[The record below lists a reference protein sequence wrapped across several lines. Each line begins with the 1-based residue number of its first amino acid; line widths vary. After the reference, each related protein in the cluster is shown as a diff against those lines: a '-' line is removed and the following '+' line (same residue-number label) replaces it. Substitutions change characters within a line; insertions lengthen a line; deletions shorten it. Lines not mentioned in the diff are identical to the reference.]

1 MRIFENTNYAEILD
15 MTPIKNTG
23 EKEEL
28 HVNITEEEIND
39 IKYKKNNNRK
49 NLIHE
54 CDAMVPCLFC
64 LIMERPIYLHSK
76 HNI

>member
-1 MRIFENTNYAEILD
+1 MNNLVKAPRKMGVEMFNA
-15 MTPIKNTG
+15 NTG